1 VGRER
6 RNVVLGDVH
15 DSKGR
20 VEEVNM
26 PRDGDSL
33 FHALDYTNPD
43 KYLSVLECHT
53 IVHKD
58 FDATTISL
66 TTEGCDLAASE
77 SAAAQAHQQ
86 AATPRAVGAGISHA
100 RNTPGP
106 TIKRIYIGTAQGPVL
121 RYEVPIHASF
131 GEG

>member
-1 VGRER
+1 M
-6 RNVVLGDVH
+6 VLGDVH
-15 DSKGR
+15 GSKGR

-53 IVHKD
+53 IVHKE
-58 FDATTISL
+58 FDATTISI
-66 TTEGCDLAASE
+66 TTEDLAASDL
-77 SAAAQAHQQ
+77 AAAQAV
-86 AATPRAVGAGISHA
+86 TPRAAGPGISRAH
-100 RNTPGP
+100 NTPSP
-106 TIKRIYIGTAQGPVL
+106 VIKRIYIGTAQGPVL